1 MAKQSFE
8 QMLLELDEI
17 VQQLE
22 TGSSDLELSLKQ
34 YEKGVA
40 LLRSCRQTL
49 TRVQRKIE
57 VLTEVDPEGIAETT
71 NLEDSELTDQ
81 QKAQARSSRRG
92 YKTDADAAP
101 SASDSEPKAD
111 DAPSPFDP
119 NPLQENTLF

>member
-1 MAKQSFE
+1 
-8 QMLLELDEI
+8 MLLELDEI

-34 YEKGVA
+34 YEKGIA

-57 VLTEVDPEGIAETT
+57 VLTDVDPEGIAVTT
-71 NLEDSELTDQ
+71 DLEDSELTDQ

-92 YKTDADAAP
+92 YKGEATDAP
-101 SASDSEPKAD
+101 SASDSEQKTD
-111 DAPSPFDP
+111 DSPSAFDP
-119 NPLQENTLF
+119 NLTQENTLF